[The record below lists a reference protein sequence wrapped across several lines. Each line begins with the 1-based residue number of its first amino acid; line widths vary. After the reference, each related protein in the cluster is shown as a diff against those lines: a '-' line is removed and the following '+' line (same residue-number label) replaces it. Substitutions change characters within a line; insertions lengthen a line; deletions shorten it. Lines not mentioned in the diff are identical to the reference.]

1 MLIPSTL
8 RAEAAGTVRVRV
20 ATSDG
25 SRYPVQ
31 VGAGALVDLSDL
43 LQREARAHRYVLMG
57 DDRVMG
63 LHGDTVAEAMAPA
76 TADPARLT
84 FPAGEAAK
92 SREEWSRLTDQL
104 LELEVGRDGCIVALG
119 GGVSGD
125 LVGFVAAT
133 YMRGLPVV
141 QVPTSLVAMV
151 DSSVGG
157 KTGVDVPLGKN
168 LVGAFHPPRFV
179 LADTHLA
186 RTLPREERSQGLA
199 EVVKHGAIADED
211 YLDQVRDGAGELLQ
225 GADELTARVVARSV
239 EIKSWVVS
247 KDEREGSLRQVL
259 NFGHTLGHALEAAS
273 DYELPHGSAVAL
285 GMILE
290 ARLGEALKITEA
302 GTAEVLV
309 QALEAV
315 ELPVDPSTA
324 MEDPDRILAHLS
336 RDKKVRGGRPRFVLL
351 DRIGEVHRGPS
362 SSPAWS
368 HQVPI
373 EAVRELLEV

>member
-1 MLIPSTL
+1 VLIPSTL

-31 VGAGALVDLSDL
+31 VGAGALADLSDL
-43 LQREARAHRYVLMG
+43 LLREARAHRYVLMG
-57 DDRVMG
+57 DDRVME
-63 LHGDTVAEAMAPA
+63 LHGDTVAEAMTPA
-76 TADPARLT
+76 AVDPPRLT

-141 QVPTSLVAMV
+141 QIPTSLVAMV

-157 KTGVDVPLGKN
+157 KTGVDVPMGKN

-186 RTLPREERSQGLA
+186 RTLPRVERSQGLA

-211 YLDQVRDGAGELLQ
+211 YLDQVRDGAEELLQ

-285 GMILE
+285 GMVLE

-302 GTAEVLV
+302 GTSEVLV

-373 EAVRELLEV
+373 EAVRDLLEV

>member
-31 VGAGALVDLSDL
+31 VGAGVLADLSDL
-43 LQREARAHRYVLMG
+43 LEGEARAHRYVLMG
-57 DDRVMG
+57 DDRVME
-63 LHGDTVAEAMAPA
+63 LHGDAVAEAMAPTA
-76 TADPARLT
+76 ADPPRLT

-92 SREEWSRLTDQL
+92 SREQWSRLTDQL

-141 QVPTSLVAMV
+141 QIPTSLVAMV

-186 RTLPREERSQGLA
+186 RTLPRGERSQGLA

-211 YLDQVRDGAGELLQ
+211 YLERVRDGAEELLE

-290 ARLGEALKITEA
+290 ARLGEALEITEG
-302 GTAEVLV
+302 GTADVLTR
-309 QALEAV
+309 ALEAV

-324 MEDPDRILAHLS
+324 MADPDRIMAHLS

-351 DRIGEVHRGPS
+351 NRIGEVHRGPS

-368 HQVPI
+368 HQVPL
-373 EAVRELLEV
+373 EAVRDLLEV